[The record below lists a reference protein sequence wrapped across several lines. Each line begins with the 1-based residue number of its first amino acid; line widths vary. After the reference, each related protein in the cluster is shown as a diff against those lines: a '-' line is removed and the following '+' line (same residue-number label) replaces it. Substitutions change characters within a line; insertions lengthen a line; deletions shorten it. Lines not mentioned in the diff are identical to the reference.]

1 QNVVDDAP
9 ALALNEALLINGLE
23 EEENAKRAVTED
35 VVAMPEVDVGTSS
48 PFSTVL
54 ISIAL
59 LVL

>member
-1 QNVVDDAP
+1 MT
-9 ALALNEALLINGLE
+9 LALNEALLINGLE

-35 VVAMPEVDVGTSS
+35 VVAMPKVDVGISS